1 MKKMRN
7 RIFKNMFIMAI
18 LILVSSILLTV
29 GIMYQ
34 HLSKQNV
41 TALKNELK
49 SISNGV
55 NIIGSNYLRT
65 LKPGHRITLIDKKGN
80 VIYDSETDASSME
93 NHSGREEIS
102 EALKDGEGY
111 SERYSET
118 LSKKTVNV
126 ASRLSDGTVLR
137 VSDTSDT
144 VWFIMIDIL
153 LPMFIVLAAAI
164 VMAGFL
170 ALRISKIIT
179 KPINEID
186 LSNPDKTKSYE
197 EISPL
202 LDKINEQNRQ
212 ICRQMEELNMEH
224 EKQDHM
230 RRDFTANVSHELK
243 TPLTSISGF
252 AEIIQNGIVKE
263 EDIRRFAGKIHDE
276 SQRLITLVG
285 DIIKLSQLD
294 GRDIAV
300 KMEPIDLYETSQ
312 VVMSH
317 LEAAAEKRKVTMRL
331 LGNRIVIMGAEQ
343 IVEEMIFNLVDNAI
357 KYNKDGGTVTVK
369 ICRTDKGIELSV
381 ADTGIGIPE
390 EDIDRIFERFFRVD
404 KSHSKNIGGTGLGLS
419 IVKHGAI
426 FHNARL
432 SVKSKLNVGTE
443 IKIIF

>member
-1 MKKMRN
+1 MKKMKN

-29 GIMYQ
+29 AIMYQ

-55 NIIGSNYLRT
+55 NIVGSNYLRT

-93 NHSGREEIS
+93 NHSDREEIS

-111 SERYSET
+111 SERYSKT

-126 ASRLSDGTVLR
+126 AGRLNDGTVLR

-317 LEAAAEKRKVTMRL
+317 LEAAAEKREVTMRL

-357 KYNKDGGTVTVK
+357 KYNKDGGTVTVE
-369 ICRTDKGIELSV
+369 ICRSDKGIELSV

-443 IKIIF
+443 IKITF